1 MNKEVKKVRKKGREL
16 ERERQLPIDS
26 PLLQ

>member
-1 MNKEVKKVRKKGREL
+1 MNKEVKKVRKKGKEL
-16 ERERQLPIDS
+16 ERERQLPIDL